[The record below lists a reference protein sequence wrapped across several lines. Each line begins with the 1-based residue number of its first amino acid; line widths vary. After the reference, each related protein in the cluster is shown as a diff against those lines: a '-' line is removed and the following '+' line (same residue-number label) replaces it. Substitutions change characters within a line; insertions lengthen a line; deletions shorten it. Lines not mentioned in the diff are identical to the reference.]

1 MRTATT
7 IGPEQFGTLGT
18 QLAED
23 QPAGDLLCLAQPG
36 RALSS
41 REAEIMGLIAAG
53 HTNGQIAASLVLTEK
68 TVKNHVNRI
77 YGKLGAGS
85 RADAIARWASLSA

>member
-1 MRTATT
+1 MA
-7 IGPEQFGTLGT
+7 
-18 QLAED
+18 
-23 QPAGDLLCLAQPG
+23 
-36 RALSS
+36 
-41 REAEIMGLIAAG
+41 MIAAG

-85 RADAIARWASLSA
+85 RADAIARWTGAADGQASPRLTVRARSRSWLTVRADRAACPR